1 LDEGTVVIYKVF
13 SRSIAQYRALY
24 ADISLEILTMVSCDF
39 VQRYPAAAPAA
50 E

>member
-1 LDEGTVVIYKVF
+1 MF

-24 ADISLEILTMVSCDF
+24 ADTSVEILTMVSRDL